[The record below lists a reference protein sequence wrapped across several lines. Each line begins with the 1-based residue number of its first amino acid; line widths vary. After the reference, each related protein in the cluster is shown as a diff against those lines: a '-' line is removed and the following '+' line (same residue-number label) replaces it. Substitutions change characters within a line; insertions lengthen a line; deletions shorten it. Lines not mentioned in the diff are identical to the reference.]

1 LDHLSASG
9 VGDYRAGRPGAA
21 GGSGFGKERAVTASQ
36 PAGPGPGVVGLD
48 PTSGPL
54 AAAEGRLARRRD
66 DLAGAV
72 LGLVSNGLGESDKI
86 LAAVGA
92 EVSRLAGLQGTVAVR
107 KPSVSV
113 PPDPIDWERLINQ
126 ATVAL
131 AGFGG

>member
-1 LDHLSASG
+1 MTLI
-9 VGDYRAGRPGAA
+9 
-21 GGSGFGKERAVTASQ
+21 
-36 PAGPGPGVVGLD
+36 GLD

-54 AAAEGRLARRRD
+54 SAAKGRPARRQTGLD
-66 DLAGAV
+66 GAV
-72 LGLVSNGLGESDKI
+72 IGLVSNGLGESDKI

-92 EVSRLAGLQGTVAVR
+92 ELGRHAKLAGVLPVR

-126 ATVAL
+126 VTVAV

>member
-1 LDHLSASG
+1 
-9 VGDYRAGRPGAA
+9 
-21 GGSGFGKERAVTASQ
+21 VTASQ